1 MKFSS
6 PSVTLFL
13 TPMPLCER
21 CTSLSLLRRRTNN
34 QQMHIAILR
43 ITIRLRTLP
52 VICLVHRSSPNLMR
66 TMVHRFRFVTG
77 LLGEHRPRRW
87 EGKNLEVL
95 LKWNSSRISHP
106 ASLLLD
112 QFTTRTRRVNV
123 PSHFA
128 MTILI
133 LHYSDTFF
141 ATSL

>member
-52 VICLVHRSSPNLMR
+52 IICLVHRSSPNLMR

-87 EGKNLEVL
+87 EGKNYEVS

-106 ASLLLD
+106 ASGS
-112 QFTTRTRRVNV
+112 RTRRVNV

-128 MTILI
+128 MAILI